1 MGFAAVEGHPLQ
13 EEEQEEDL
21 VERARAGDGGAYE
34 ELVRLHSDIAFRI
47 AYLAVGNAA
56 DAEEVAQEAFVKA
69 FRALASFRPGSP
81 FRPWLLRILANE
93 ASNRRRSAGRRAH
106 LESRAVNEALIGD
119 IAPSPE
125 TVAEALDERRE
136 LLRAV
141 NGLGE
146 DDRAVIL
153 HRFVLALSVEEAAAA
168 LGCAEGTVKSRLSRA
183 VGRLRERMTERG

>member
-1 MGFAAVEGHPLQ
+1 MEGHPLQ

-153 HRFVLALSVEEAAAA
+153 HRFVLELSVEEAAAA